1 MEGLIEEKERHIEK
15 LSCEVTERAT
25 ETQRLSRQAKDS
37 DNIRRELLN
46 YKDMSSRLEAERFQH
61 REKIAELETRI
72 TELSDLL
79 NMEL

>member
-1 MEGLIEEKERHIEK
+1 M
-15 LSCEVTERAT
+15 
-25 ETQRLSRQAKDS
+25 SRQAKDS

-46 YKDMSSRLEAERFQH
+46 YKDLSSRLEAERFQH

-79 NMEL
+79 NMELQKGYEVDQEKHKMKLDYEDLL